1 MPFYDQ
7 FTSYINLIHMS
18 TWNALPDQF
27 SNEVGS
33 PRFNYI
39 FNQMTAFEDELM
51 NWCIIRRR

>member
-39 FNQMTAFEDELM
+39 FNQMTAFEDELVY
-51 NWCIIRRR
+51 NT